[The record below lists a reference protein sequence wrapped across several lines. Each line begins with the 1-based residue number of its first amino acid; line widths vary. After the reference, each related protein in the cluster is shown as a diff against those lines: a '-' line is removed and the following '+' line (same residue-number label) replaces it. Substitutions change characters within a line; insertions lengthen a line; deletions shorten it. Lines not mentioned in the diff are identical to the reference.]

1 MPNKKEKKIIDLLIA
16 TKSKKQAEDFLDIF
30 LTESEVEE
38 IKNRLKI
45 YQMLLQGVS
54 QRQIAKDLGVG
65 VATVIRGASELRN
78 KKVVVKRMV

>member
-1 MPNKKEKKIIDLLIA
+1 
-16 TKSKKQAEDFLDIF
+16 
-30 LTESEVEE
+30 
-38 IKNRLKI
+38 
-45 YQMLLQGVS
+45 MLLQGVS